1 VTGLELE
8 WGWETLQPF
17 SFCEYVSVWA
27 KPRATRLLKLMQ
39 RSRPVGLPR
48 LFFPGGAL
56 VVTGIPRVSQSAVA
70 IELARRQQPGRSQIL
85 IEEIC

>member
-1 VTGLELE
+1 VTGPELE

-27 KPRATRLLKLMQ
+27 KPRVTRLLKGMQ
-39 RSRPVGLPR
+39 CSPPGLARSWFACGV
-48 LFFPGGAL
+48 L
-56 VVTGIPRVSQSAVA
+56 VEKGSRWVSQSAVA
-70 IELARRQQPGRSQIL
+70 IELVRRQQPGRSQIL